1 LKLHRRE
8 FSSGPLTVAAELDA
22 AGRLHSVALPAKIPA
37 GLLPAHLSAVIFE
50 LERHPLFTDD
60 ASPFRLKAWRRMRKI
75 PWGSALTYSE
85 LAAELGSPRGMRA
98 VGGACAANPLP
109 LVIPCHR
116 VLATSGMGGFACG
129 LAWKARLLELETEP
143 RPAA

>member
-8 FSSGPLTVAAELDA
+8 FSAGPLTVAAGLDA
-22 AGRLHSVALPAKIPA
+22 SGRLHSVALPAKIPT
-37 GLLPAHLSAVIFE
+37 GLSPAHLSAVIYE
-50 LERHPLFTDD
+50 LERHPLFTD
-60 ASPFRLKAWRRMRKI
+60 APPFRLKAWRRMRKI

-85 LAAELGSPRGMRA
+85 LAAALGSPRGMRA

-116 VLATSGMGGFACG
+116 VLATSGMGGFAYG
-129 LAWKARLLELETEP
+129 LAWKAKLLELETDP